1 MKIGLG
7 VGIPLG
13 VLVIVLLGFI
23 CWREGARRR
32 RPGEMMPSPAISRGG
47 EIEPPERI
55 PPNVAELPHVNKVGL
70 PRAHVAELPGR

>member
-13 VLVIVLLGFI
+13 VLVIILLGFI
-23 CWREGARRR
+23 CWRECARRR
-32 RPGEMMPSPAISRGG
+32 RPGATIPGPARSRGG

-55 PPNVAELPHVNKVGL
+55 PPDVAELPHVNKVGL
-70 PRAHVAELPGR
+70 SRAHVAELPGR